1 MLINLLLPVL
11 NSSALSVVQSGLGV
25 NRIKEFLPQI
35 LTAAIPSIRV
45 VSVSTNLQDVDAEVS
60 FDV

>member
-1 MLINLLLPVL
+1 MLINLLLP
-11 NSSALSVVQSGLGV
+11 
-25 NRIKEFLPQI
+25 EFLPQI